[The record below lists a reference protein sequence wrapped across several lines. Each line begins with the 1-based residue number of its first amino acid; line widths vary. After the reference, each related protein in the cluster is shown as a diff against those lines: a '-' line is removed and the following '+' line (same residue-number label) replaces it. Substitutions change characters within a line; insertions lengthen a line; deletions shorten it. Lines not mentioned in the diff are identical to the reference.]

1 MTKKQSPSHSKTVL
15 LKKSSANRNYRS
27 PVFAA
32 IHETA
37 EDLHDAGV
45 MDKKT
50 MRHFDELCL
59 TPVKPLTP
67 RQIAA
72 IREREMASQAVFA
85 RHLGVSVNLI
95 SQWERG
101 EKKPQGASLKLLTL
115 VKKNGLASVA

>member
-1 MTKKQSPSHSKTVL
+1 MKKQ
-15 LKKSSANRNYRS
+15 YRS
-27 PVFAA
+27 KQLKAA
-32 IHETA
+32 HMLA
-37 EDLHDAGV
+37 EDLASVG
-45 MDKKT
+45 MLPKKT
-50 MRHFDELCL
+50 LRDFDQLCL

-67 RQIAA
+67 SQIAA
-72 IREREMASQAVFA
+72 IREREHASQAVFA

>member
-1 MTKKQSPSHSKTVL
+1 
-15 LKKSSANRNYRS
+15 
-27 PVFAA
+27 
-32 IHETA
+32 
-37 EDLHDAGV
+37 
-45 MDKKT
+45 MDKMT
-50 MRHFDELCL
+50 MRHFDEMCL

-72 IREREMASQAVFA
+72 IREQEMASQAVFA

-115 VKKNGLASVA
+115 VKKNRPRLSRLNAAKLEKTQGASSSRGRIALIGVPASFAGGGELRWASR